1 MSAKSGNRPQ
11 VAIACGGTGG
21 HLFPGLAVA
30 GCLAARDV
38 SVTLLVSPKEVD
50 QLALKS
56 AATQVNIVTLPAVGL
71 SRGRM
76 GAFLK
81 GFWQSYR
88 LSTRLFREQ
97 VPDAALAMGGFT
109 SAAPLL
115 AAKRSG
121 APVFLHE
128 SNTIPGRANRWL
140 SWLTAQAFVG
150 FPDAAARLHTRRVIV
165 TGTPVR
171 SVFRPLDRGTCCA
184 ALGLDPLRPVALV
197 MGGSQGAS
205 GINELVIRS
214 LPLVKEMGHNW
225 QWIHLTGAADLEK
238 VRQAY
243 AALGLN
249 ARVEAFVAEM
259 ELVMGAAT
267 AAISRAGAS
276 SLAEIAAMRL
286 PALLIPFP
294 SATDNH
300 QFHNARAFE
309 QTGAAKLL
317 EQRTAK
323 PVDLAQA
330 LGVLMLNEPVRQAIQ
345 AALAKWQRPDAA
357 RQIAETILEVAGV
370 PSNLVSSAATP
381 AGADSGQTRGSHPSR
396 PESSTCS
403 FAPETASR
411 AAGVRSLAQFPI
423 ESLARERSEA

>member
-1 MSAKSGNRPQ
+1 
-11 VAIACGGTGG
+11 
-21 HLFPGLAVA
+21 LFPGLAVA

-50 QLALKS
+50 QLAVKS
-56 AATQVNIVTLPAVGL
+56 AAHVKIVTLPAVGL

-76 GAFLK
+76 GAFLS

-88 LSTRLFREQ
+88 ISTRLFRQ
-97 VPDAALAMGGFT
+97 QLPDAALAMGGFT

-115 AAKRSG
+115 AAKRFG

-128 SNTIPGRANRWL
+128 SNTIPGRANRWA
-140 SWLTAQAFVG
+140 SWVTDQAFVG
-150 FPDAAARLHTRRVIV
+150 FPEAAARLRTRRIIV

-171 SVFRPLDRGTCCA
+171 SVFRPLDRGTCRA

-197 MGGSQGAS
+197 MGGSQGAN
-205 GINELVIRS
+205 GINELVITS
-214 LPLVKEMGHNW
+214 LPLLKEMGHKW

-259 ELVMGAAT
+259 ELMMGAAT

-286 PALLIPFP
+286 PAVLIPFP

-317 EQRTAK
+317 EQSTAK
-323 PVDLAQA
+323 PADLARE
-330 LGVLMLNEPVRQAIQ
+330 LGGLMLNDPIRQAMQ
-345 AALAKWQRPDAA
+345 AALVRWQRPDAA
-357 RQIAETILEVAGV
+357 RQIAETILDVAGV
-370 PSNLVSSAATP
+370 PWHLVSSAATP
-381 AGADSGQTRGSHPSR
+381 AGDGGAADARSSNPSQ
-396 PESSTCS
+396 PESSTCCL
-403 FAPETASR
+403 APEIGSR
-411 AAGVRSLAQFPI
+411 AARVKGLSQFPI
-423 ESLARERSEA
+423 ELLVSERSEA